1 LPKVPAGNR
10 KRHIVASSFPDTYTN
25 VPNGKTLQKLEK
37 RTKLQSV
44 EDVEDGKYLDIIFE
58 G

>member
-1 LPKVPAGNR
+1 VPAGNR